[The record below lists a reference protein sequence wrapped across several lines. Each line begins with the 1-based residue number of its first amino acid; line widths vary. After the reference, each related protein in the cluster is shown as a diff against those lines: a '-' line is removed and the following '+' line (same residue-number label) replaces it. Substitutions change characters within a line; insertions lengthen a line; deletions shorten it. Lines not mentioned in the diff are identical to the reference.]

1 MEATSAYW
9 KPPFYLLEDDI
20 ECWGG
25 QRPRRQERPG
35 RAKTDKL
42 DSVWL
47 AKLAERGMLRASFIP
62 SRPQRQLR
70 DLTRYRRTL
79 TQERTREK
87 QRAEKLLE
95 DAQIKLSS
103 VISDIF
109 GTSGRAMLAAL
120 IGGQAN
126 PHELAALAYRNMRA
140 KTSVLQE
147 ALTGHFTDHHA
158 FMLGMML
165 GRIDALTT
173 QIDTLTTRIDEA
185 IAPYAR
191 QVAQLDEIPGIGI
204 TAAQDL
210 LAEIGTDMSRFPT
223 PGHLVSWA
231 EFALKARQSAGGS
244 KAAATGKGNPWLGG
258 TIGEA
263 ATCRRPHQTFL
274 ASRYK
279 RIVRRRGK
287 QRALVAVGNSILTI
301 AWHLLSDPAAHFTD
315 LGPDWHDRL
324 APLAAQTPAHRR
336 TRTPVRQESHPP
348 RHRLTQPPPT
358 TTARSPRTRLRK
370 SSAGYCRLPTD
381 RPIFDSDIR
390 SAHWRGTI
398 RMRCVITP
406 SYGATRTL
414 PPFCARNAASPQ
426 ASCGARNGLF
436 CRLVEPVSDRGQ
448 GTKARRHGLR
458 SSFSRS

>member
-20 ECWGG
+20 EC
-25 QRPRRQERPG
+25 QVVNARDVKNVPG

-62 SRPQRQLR
+62 PRPQRQLR

-87 QRAEKLLE
+87 QRAEKLPG

-109 GTSGRAMLAAL
+109 GASGRDMLAAL
-120 IGGQAN
+120 IGGQRN
-126 PHELAALAYRNMRA
+126 PHELAGLARKNVRA

-158 FMLGMML
+158 FMPGMML
-165 GRIDALTT
+165 ARIDALTT
-173 QIDTLTTRIDEA
+173 QIDTLTTRIGEA
-185 IAPYAR
+185 TAPHAA
-191 QVAQLDEIPGIGI
+191 QVAQLDEIPGIGV

-231 EFALKARQSAGGS
+231 KFAPKARQSAGRS
-244 KAAATGKGNPWLGG
+244 KAASTGKGNPWLGG
-258 TIGEA
+258 TLGEA
-263 ATCRRPHQTFL
+263 ATSAARTRTFL

-279 RIVRRRGK
+279 RIVRRRGR
-287 QRALVAVGNSILTI
+287 QRALVAVGNSLLTI

-324 APLAAQTPAHRR
+324 APLRRKRQLIAELERLSGKKVTLHDAA
-336 TRTPVRQESHPP
+336 
-348 RHRLTQPPPT
+348 
-358 TTARSPRTRLRK
+358 
-370 SSAGYCRLPTD
+370 
-381 RPIFDSDIR
+381 
-390 SAHWRGTI
+390 
-398 RMRCVITP
+398 
-406 SYGATRTL
+406 
-414 PPFCARNAASPQ
+414 
-426 ASCGARNGLF
+426 
-436 CRLVEPVSDRGQ
+436 
-448 GTKARRHGLR
+448 
-458 SSFSRS
+458 